1 MPAGGIRLRRP
12 EPTTK
17 DGQPRTVGDAAV
29 VTIRPTATGKGVEFA
44 THTDTQPGP
53 GDKGTVQMVIKDGN
67 VGIGEP
73 DPKHRLT
80 VVGGVYCSGELDV
93 GAKATAKELEVTG
106 NTEAWPD
113 FFTPRP
119 PHENAR

>member
-1 MPAGGIRLRRP
+1 M
-12 EPTTK
+12 
-17 DGQPRTVGDAAV
+17 

-106 NTEAWPD
+106 NTRLGQISSHPD
-113 FFTPRP
+113 RLTKMPGSWGGVHTWDVYAEGSIGCRKMVKQVSV
-119 PHENAR
+119 